1 MSRVLWSRDERITKQ
16 LLFFFSAIFLPPA
29 KEVTSLYDLFWMV
42 GVNDFILKF
51 VAVIAKI
58 GLIFVPGKLLPYQ
71 KRVS

>member
-1 MSRVLWSRDERITKQ
+1 MNLI
-16 LLFFFSAIFLPPA
+16 FSAIFLPPA
-29 KEVTSLYDLFWMV
+29 KEVQSLFDLFWMV

-71 KRVS
+71 KRVRYKRPFHD